1 MIGPVGILKNACR
14 YFETVGI
21 MNICIM
27 NVGIMN
33 ASQSLS
39 TGCVIEEETIYYG
52 HDIKGEGNVKVKNQQ
67 ACATLAATKK
77 GALFW
82 TYRPL
87 DKKCFIKNSKE
98 GKKPHFKRVS
108 GNIECGKKLKKS
120 FVLLNSTARENPS
133 LSCLVNIS

>member
-1 MIGPVGILKNACR
+1 M
-14 YFETVGI
+14 
-21 MNICIM
+21 
-27 NVGIMN
+27 
-33 ASQSLS
+33 
-39 TGCVIEEETIYYG
+39 IEEETIYIG

-67 ACATLAATKK
+67 ACATLAGTIE

-82 TYRPL
+82 TYRPS